1 MSEKVLKVISVHRHK
16 VREVLQVHP
25 LKVIEVVLVVRVM
38 LILVQQDLQGLHSKV
53 LQVFRVQQDQQ
64 VMTV

>member
-1 MSEKVLKVISVHRHK
+1 MLKVISVHRHK

-53 LQVFRVQQDQQ
+53 LQVFRVQQGHK